1 MERMGWFYSFFL
13 SSLQF
18 FCKMVQKNPELF
30 VYNFTIY
37 LFSAM
42 LGLCSYAG
50 FSPVVASR
58 AYSLLAVCGLHR
70 GGFFCCRAQAL
81 GCTGFSS

>member
-1 MERMGWFYSFFL
+1 MVLFIFL

-50 FSPVVASR
+50 FPQLWQAGPTLYLQCAGFIVVASF
-58 AYSLLAVCGLHR
+58 AAEHR
-70 GGFFCCRAQAL
+70 L
-81 GCTGFSS
+81 